1 MSSSPKLRLGVLT
14 VSDGVAAAER
24 DDESGDLIER
34 WGTGRGYDVA
44 VRATVPDETLRIA
57 SEIMRMCDEAECDL
71 LVTTGGTGVAPRDV
85 TPEAT
90 RAVLKRLAPGISEA
104 IRSAGLQSTPRAA
117 LGRGLAGIR
126 GGTLVV
132 NLPGSPGGVADGLEV
147 LSQLVDHAAALIR
160 GEQASHD

>member
-1 MSSSPKLRLGVLT
+1 MSSSSKVRLGVLT
-14 VSDGVAAAER
+14 VSDGVAAGAR
-24 DDESGDLIER
+24 HDASGDLIER
-34 WGTGRGYDVA
+34 WGTDRGYELA
-44 VRATVPDETLRIA
+44 VRATVPDETLHIA

-104 IRSAGLQSTPRAA
+104 IRSAGLESTPRAA

-126 GGTLVV
+126 GETLVV

-147 LSQLVDHAAALIR
+147 LSELADHAVALIR